1 LELESVAVTPKDF
14 SLIIGQ
20 SHFIKSVEDLY
31 ETLVTSSPSIKFGV
45 AFCES
50 SGPALIRLE
59 GNDDSM
65 KSEAAAIAARIGAGH
80 SFVITLRDAF
90 PISVLNRVKAVEE
103 VVCVFCATGNPVEVL
118 VAKTGQGRGILG
130 VVDGLSPR
138 GTEGEKDRDDRHAFL
153 RKIGYKR

>member
-1 LELESVAVTPKDF
+1 MELESVNVTPEDF
-14 SLIIGQ
+14 NLIIGQ

-31 ETLVTSSPSIKFGV
+31 ETLVTSSPSIKFGI

-59 GNDDSM
+59 GNDESM

-80 SFVITLRDAF
+80 SFVITLKDAF

-103 VVCVFCATGNPVEVL
+103 VVGVFCATGNSVEVI
-118 VAKTGQGRGILG
+118 VAETGQGRGILG
-130 VVDGLSPR
+130 VIDGVSPK
-138 GTEGEKDRDDRHAFL
+138 GTEGEKDRDDRHGFL